1 VTVVRP
7 LVGVACTRAARER
20 YVSPASLHRLEAFAN
35 VTWLEFAGP
44 SRTAGPPPEDPKLSE
59 QLAEFVAGLDVL
71 VVSYGSPRVTEQ
83 IMARAPRLVMIGDTH
98 GDRFAARVDVAA
110 ASRRGILLADT
121 TNGSSDPVAEW
132 ALALMLIG
140 LRNAGSHFR
149 RLTAGEVLWPNRD
162 VFLSDPGYQNGELT
176 GKVVGLV
183 AAGLVGQRLIK
194 LLQPFAVRL
203 LVHDPGA
210 PTALATIYDLELT
223 SLENVFRGAEVVVN
237 LAPLTRATRGMIG
250 AGQLELLRPGG
261 VFVNVSR
268 GAVVDT
274 EALITRLRRGDIIAC
289 LDVVEPEP
297 LATGSVLRSMP
308 NVFLSPH
315 IAGVTAA
322 CEPRFFDL
330 MVDEIA
336 RALAGHRLHFP
347 LIPRDIPLTT

>member
-1 VTVVRP
+1 MVRP
-7 LVGVACTRAARER
+7 KVGVACTRAARER
-20 YVSPASLHRLEAFAN
+20 YVTPASLGRLEAFAD
-35 VTWLEFAGP
+35 VAWLEFDGP
-44 SRTAGPPPEDPKLSE
+44 SRTAGPPPEDAGLSG
-59 QLAEFVAGLDVL
+59 QLAQFVAGLDML
-71 VVSYGSPRVTEQ
+71 VVSYGSPRVTEE
-83 IMARAPRLVMIGDTH
+83 IMAQAPRLVMIGDTH
-98 GDRFAARVDVAA
+98 GDRFAARVDLAA
-110 ASRRGILLADT
+110 ATRRGILLADT

-149 RLTAGEVLWPNRD
+149 RLIGGEVLWPNRD
-162 VFLSDPGYQNGELT
+162 VFLTDPGYLNGELT

-183 AAGLVGQRLIK
+183 AAGLVGQLLIR
-194 LLQPFAVRL
+194 LLQPFVVKL

-210 PTALATIYDLELT
+210 PTALANMYDLELT
-223 SLENVFRGAEVVVN
+223 SLDNIFSGSDVVVN
-237 LAPLTRATRGMIG
+237 LAPLTRVTRNMIG
-250 AGQLELLRPGG
+250 AAQLELLRPGA

-268 GAVVDT
+268 GAVVDS
-274 EALITRLRRGDIIAC
+274 EALITRLERGDIVAC

-297 LATGSVLRSMP
+297 LPAGSVLRSMP

-336 RALAGHRLHFP
+336 RVVAGHRLRFP
-347 LIPRDIPLTT
+347 LVPREPPLAP